1 MMRIGYGE
9 DIHSL
14 VPGEGLKVL
23 GVSIPYPM
31 RPLAH
36 SDGDFALHA
45 VADAIL
51 GALALGDIG
60 QLFPDNDPKTEGL
73 DSAIILEAVVRR
85 MEDKGFH
92 VGNIDVLLVAEKP
105 KFSTYIWEMR
115 SNLAGLLHLDIDR
128 VSVKAMT
135 EEGLG
140 PVGEGKA
147 MRASCVVLLEE

>member
-115 SNLAGLLHLDIDR
+115 SNLAELLHLDIDR

>member
-23 GVSIPYPM
+23 GISIPFPM

-36 SDGDFALHA
+36 SDGDFAFHA

-60 QLFPDNDPKTEGL
+60 KLFPDSDPKTEGL
-73 DSAIILEAVVRR
+73 DSTIIVKAVAWKM
-85 MEDKGFH
+85 MEKGFH
-92 VGNIDVLLVAEKP
+92 IGNIDVLLVAEKP
-105 KFSTYIWEMR
+105 KFSTYIEEMR
-115 SNLAGLLHLDIDR
+115 GNLAKLLHCDVDC
-128 VSVKAMT
+128 VSVKAMS

-147 MRASCVVLLEE
+147 MRASCVVLLED